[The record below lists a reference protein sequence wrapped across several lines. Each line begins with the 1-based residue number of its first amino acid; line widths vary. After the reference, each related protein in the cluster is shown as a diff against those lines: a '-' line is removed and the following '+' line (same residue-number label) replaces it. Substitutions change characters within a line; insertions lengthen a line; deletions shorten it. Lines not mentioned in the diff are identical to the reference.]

1 MERSFSASCTP
12 LTGQQST
19 MDIDSI
25 ILASTIGQN
34 VDFDKL
40 PTAFQI
46 AGLIGAFIG
55 SVVVTILGL
64 RAKNKPP
71 VDGAT
76 GGVAVEL
83 LKADVQRHEEMLQA
97 LSDQVRQT
105 DMLRNDVKRHETF
118 LNTLS
123 EQIHDTELEVANMA
137 GQLGVKRRPVNR

>member
-1 MERSFSASCTP
+1 
-12 LTGQQST
+12 
-19 MDIDSI
+19 MDIDSV
-25 ILASTIGQN
+25 ILVSTIGQN

-71 VDGAT
+71 ADPSGPT
-76 GGVAVEL
+76 GGVAIEL